1 MHVAVE
7 HMNAGG
13 HVIWADWEAGEVP
26 TIERLIAAG
35 AKVEHVD
42 DGNPDHLFHL
52 SISPPLGADA
62 DSFTHIAAELAKF
75 PGALVVFDS
84 ASKALGAAGLDE
96 NSPTEA
102 TKWTTNIV
110 IPTRE
115 AGATVIVID
124 HVTKGATK
132 QTPYARGAG
141 SKLADTD
148 VAWYIEAV
156 HNFNRETVGKVEL
169 TRRKDREGRLPERL
183 AFEVGDAAG
192 GLPVR
197 QVEINDEDTRD
208 KRDAGLRGRVLAV
221 LQEHTSPDAP
231 RSTSQIVELVH
242 ANKAAVLAAL
252 GELVALDGSGV
263 EQRPGSR
270 GSVLYWYD
278 AKARRDFEEL
288 AE

>member
-1 MHVAVE
+1 M
-7 HMNAGG
+7 
-13 HVIWADWEAGEVP
+13 
-26 TIERLIAAG
+26 
-35 AKVEHVD
+35 
-42 DGNPDHLFHL
+42 
-52 SISPPLGADA
+52 
-62 DSFTHIAAELAKF
+62 
-75 PGALVVFDS
+75 
-84 ASKALGAAGLDE
+84 
-96 NSPTEA
+96 
-102 TKWTTNIV
+102 
-110 IPTRE
+110 
-115 AGATVIVID
+115 
-124 HVTKGATK
+124 
-132 QTPYARGAG
+132 
-141 SKLADTD
+141 
-148 VAWYIEAV
+148 
-156 HNFNRETVGKVEL
+156 
-169 TRRKDREGRLPERL
+169 
-183 AFEVGDAAG
+183 
-192 GLPVR
+192 R